1 MHADADLGSRQAQ
14 LASLVSDDRLE
25 IRRLLP
31 AGHNAAV
38 DGENDAGNETRLIGG
53 EKQQR
58 FGCIRRL
65 AIAAKRVHALK
76 VGSTV
81 FTCSGVRNVPYTGVS
96 ITAGAIAFTRILSA
110 ASSIARFLTS
120 AWTPAFAAE

>member
-1 MHADADLGSRQAQ
+1 VRPSFRVSWLGN
-14 LASLVSDDRLE
+14 
-25 IRRLLP
+25 RRLLP
-31 AGHNAAV
+31 ASHNAAV

-58 FGCIRRL
+58 FGGIRRL
-65 AIAAKRVHALK
+65 AIAAKRMHCVESRQYSFHLL
-76 VGSTV
+76 G
-81 FTCSGVRNVPYTGVS
+81 REDVPYTGVS

>member
-65 AIAAKRVHALK
+65 AIAAKRVHCVEGRQHSFHLLGREERAEHWRFDYRGCDRVHANL
-76 VGSTV
+76 VGCQLDREV
-81 FTCSGVRNVPYTGVS
+81 LDQRMDAGVR
-96 ITAGAIAFTRILSA
+96 R
-110 ASSIARFLTS
+110 
-120 AWTPAFAAE
+120 